1 MILANLAGLWAL
13 LGIPLVVLIHFLQR
27 KARTLPVSTLFLLE
41 QTQRDSLS
49 GRRFDRVTPSVPLW
63 LQILFVIL
71 LAWLLAE
78 PRYPRS
84 DSVQRI
90 AVVLDSSASM
100 QAFRQPLLDALA
112 KRLPAMHGAAATA
125 EFLVLD
131 SDPDQARI
139 YAGKSL
145 PELLAAIDKWQPQS
159 GTLDPTASLR
169 IARSLVAR
177 EGMVVYATDTPQE
190 SLPFDAQLLAVG
202 APLENVG
209 FTGVSFADEQGA
221 LVWKALIRNHGVSAQ
236 DRSWQFLLPDGSK
249 SQPVPVRLE
258 PGRLVQLQ
266 GAFPAGVDRCQ
277 VVLSADGFAADD
289 VLPLVRPS
297 PKPLLTF
304 PAASKKYAEIF
315 SRLIGSLHGAKP
327 APDASAAD
335 LSFVAYDPLA
345 PAMPAGASIIFM
357 DDSTRG
363 GQYLRGGIVAER
375 HALLDGLNWQALL
388 VRETLRLE
396 KGPTDQVL
404 LWQGDLP
411 LILLR
416 GDARTQQLVFNFDV
430 TLSNAARLPAFV
442 VLVNRYA
449 SRVLQ
454 AKIAPHAQVYET
466 DEPLSLAHQL
476 GAEAA
481 PLVLVETP
489 VAAPAQ
495 RTTLPANQ
503 RLNLQA
509 PRQPGHFTI
518 SQGQTVLI
526 HGATF
531 FADSREANFSAA
543 NSLDELNPNAGSAVL
558 RQTREDH
565 LWRLW
570 VLAALAALL
579 IAWHFTKT
587 SPRIPATA

>member
-1 MILANLAGLWAL
+1 MILSNLAGLWAL

-27 KARTLPVSTLFLLE
+27 KAKTVPVSTLFLLE
-41 QTQRDSLS
+41 QTQRDALS

-78 PRYPRS
+78 PRYPRA
-84 DSVQRI
+84 DSVQRVAI
-90 AVVLDSSASM
+90 VLDSSASM
-100 QAFRQPLLDALA
+100 QAFRQPLVDALT
-112 KRLPAMHGAAATA
+112 KRLPAMHGAATA
-125 EFLVLD
+125 ADFLVID
-131 SDPDQARI
+131 SNPDQPRI

-145 PELLAAIDKWQPQS
+145 PDLLVALAKWQPQS
-159 GTLDPTASLR
+159 GTVDPTAALR

-190 SLPFDAQLLAVG
+190 KLPFDAQLLAVG
-202 APLENVG
+202 SPLENVG

-221 LVWKALIRNHGVSAQ
+221 LVWKALIRNHGASVQ
-236 DRSWQFLLPDGSK
+236 ERSWQLVLPDGSK
-249 SQPVPVRLE
+249 SQPIPVRLE

-266 GAFPAGVDRCQ
+266 GAFPAGTDRCQ
-277 VVLSADGFAADD
+277 VVLSADAFGADD
-289 VLPLVRPS
+289 VLPLVRPL

-304 PAASKKYAEIF
+304 AAASEKYATIF
-315 SRLIGSLHGAKP
+315 ARLIGSLQGAQP
-327 APDASAAD
+327 AADAAAAD
-335 LSFVAYDPLA
+335 LSLVAYDPLA
-345 PAMPAGASIIFM
+345 PAMPAGHSIIFM

-388 VRETLRLE
+388 VRETLHLE

-416 GDARTQQLVFNFDV
+416 GDAATQQLVFNFDI
-430 TLSNAARLPAFV
+430 TLSNADRLPAFV

-466 DEPLSLAHQL
+466 GEPLDLAHQL
-476 GAEAA
+476 GAQAA

-489 VAAPAQ
+489 VGGPAQ

-503 RLNLQA
+503 RVRLQT
-509 PRQPGHFTI
+509 PRRPGHFTLT
-518 SQGQTVLI
+518 QGETVLI
-526 HGATF
+526 NGSTF

-543 NSLDELNPNAGSAVL
+543 TSVDQLDPNAGSAIL
-558 RQTREDH
+558 RQTRDDY

-579 IAWHFTKT
+579 IAWPFTKS

>member
-1 MILANLAGLWAL
+1 MIFSNLAGLWAL

-27 KARTLPVSTLFLLE
+27 KAKTVPVSTLFLLE

-49 GRRFDRVTPSVPLW
+49 GRRLDRFTPSVPLW

-71 LAWLLAE
+71 LAWLLVE
-78 PRYPRS
+78 PRYPRT
-84 DSVQRI
+84 DSVQRV
-90 AVVLDSSASM
+90 AVVLDSSTSM

-112 KRLPAMHGAAATA
+112 RRLPAMQGAASEA

-131 SDPDQARI
+131 SDPEQPRI
-139 YAGKSL
+139 YAGNSL
-145 PELLAAIDKWQPQS
+145 PELFTALAKWQPQS
-159 GTLDPTASLR
+159 GTLDPSAALR

-177 EGMVVYATDTPQE
+177 EGLVVYATDTPQE

-202 APLENVG
+202 ALLENVG
-209 FTGVSFADEQGA
+209 FTGVSFAEEQGA
-221 LVWKALIRNHGVSAQ
+221 LVWKALIRNHGTTIQ

-249 SQPVPVRLE
+249 SQPVAVRID

-266 GAFPAGVDRCQ
+266 GAFPAGENLGQ

-289 VLPLVRPS
+289 VLPLVRPQ

-304 PAASKKYAEIF
+304 PAASEKYADIF
-315 SRLIGSLHGAKP
+315 ARLIGSLQGTQP
-327 APDASAAD
+327 AADDSAAD

-345 PAMPAGASIIFM
+345 PALPAGHSIIFM

-388 VRETLRLE
+388 VRETIHLD

-404 LWQGDLP
+404 LWQGALP

-416 GDARTQQLVFNFDV
+416 GDAGTQQLVFNFDI
-430 TLSNAARLPAFV
+430 TLSNADRLPAFV
-442 VLVNRYA
+442 VLVNRFA
-449 SRVLQ
+449 QRILK

-466 DEPLSLAHQL
+466 AEPLDLPHRL

-481 PLVLVETP
+481 TLVLVERP
-489 VAAPAQ
+489 VRGAQ
-495 RTTLPANQ
+495 QRSVLPVSQ
-503 RLNLQA
+503 RLHLQA
-509 PRQPGHFTI
+509 PRRPGHFTVT
-518 SQGQTVLI
+518 QGEETLI
-526 HGATF
+526 QGATF
-531 FADSREANFSAA
+531 FADSREADFSATGA
-543 NSLDELNPNAGSAVL
+543 SDQLDPAAGSAVQ
-558 RQTREDH
+558 RQTRQDH

-579 IAWHFTKT
+579 VAWHFTKN
-587 SPRIPATA
+587 SARIPATA